1 MSYDN
6 DTPPPSNEYPES
18 INFNSNQIEEGKFAA
33 FETDFVQCPIEEL
46 FSVQFRKGAHIFVII
61 GVVVPTLLLLLPL
74 LAHIV
79 VNQYY

>member
-1 MSYDN
+1 MSYF
-6 DTPPPSNEYPES
+6 TPPPINEYPEC
-18 INFNSNQIEEGKFAA
+18 INSNQIGEGKFAA

-79 VNQYY
+79 VNQY

>member
-1 MSYDN
+1 MSY
-6 DTPPPSNEYPES
+6 DTPPPSNEYTES
-18 INFNSNQIEEGKFAA
+18 INSNQLGEGKSAA
-33 FETDFVQCPIEEL
+33 FKTDFVQCPIEEL